1 MIFEVLN
8 KEMPIDDNEQDVREV
23 FGPDMLSQVE
33 PERGGRQ
40 VAGHRQENSE
50 VHVGHER
57 SSVGEAAGRD
67 VEPATVT
74 ASGTQEVGEKGDARR
89 EGKSVS
95 N

>member
-57 SSVGEAAGRD
+57 SSVGEAGGTRCGASNCDRFRD
-67 VEPATVT
+67 T
-74 ASGTQEVGEKGDARR
+74 GGG
-89 EGKSVS
+89 
-95 N
+95 

>member
-23 FGPDMLSQVE
+23 FGPNMLSQ
-33 PERGGRQ
+33 
-40 VAGHRQENSE
+40 
-50 VHVGHER
+50 
-57 SSVGEAAGRD
+57 